1 MMQGV
6 TSACKLAKEPL
17 TAVAVQKIC
26 AASQYDQI
34 GLVSGKTSS
43 GVKNIPAI
51 ERCNIKWLAANAG
64 PALKGESKE
73 YEMQGGFL

>member
-51 ERCNIKWLAANAG
+51 ERCNIK
-64 PALKGESKE
+64 
-73 YEMQGGFL
+73 